1 MEWWSVSITTFSLR
15 LQETTRQA
23 AITAESHRF
32 PLQPDVYP
40 SISIA
45 VVHTVSIHYNKL
57 CISYIIRSYTS
68 LITTS
73 VFVLCPVCF
82 FFASDQALI
91 QLKEHRHHNFQWNAG
106 DTQTPL
112 HPYWHKGWWK
122 IKSSRTKSENNRLK
136 DAVMQPCMLADVLL
150 QQHYGRLLSCISW
163 QRAFLQGSFPF
174 GFPQSCVVT
183 TFRIRCAPHLLQ
195 NWDGW
200 VENNDCPS
208 EPSRGE
214 RWDNA
219 DIGALLKKRHTHTH
233 TPALSRVTW
242 CLCALCGL

>member
-1 MEWWSVSITTFSLR
+1 MEWWSVSITTFSLQ

-45 VVHTVSIHYNKL
+45 VVHTVSTHYNKL

-73 VFVLCPVCF
+73 VFVLYPVF

-91 QLKEHRHHNFQWNAG
+91 QLKEHRHHNFQWNTG
-106 DTQTPL
+106 DTQTPM

-122 IKSSRTKSENNRLK
+122 IKSSRTKSKNNRLK

-150 QQHYGRLLSCISW
+150 
-163 QRAFLQGSFPF
+163 
-174 GFPQSCVVT
+174 
-183 TFRIRCAPHLLQ
+183 
-195 NWDGW
+195 
-200 VENNDCPS
+200 
-208 EPSRGE
+208 
-214 RWDNA
+214 
-219 DIGALLKKRHTHTH
+219 
-233 TPALSRVTW
+233 
-242 CLCALCGL
+242 

>member
-1 MEWWSVSITTFSLR
+1 MEWWSVSITTFSLQ

-45 VVHTVSIHYNKL
+45 VVHTVSTHYNKL

-73 VFVLCPVCF
+73 VFVLCPVFF

-106 DTQTPL
+106 DTQTPM

-122 IKSSRTKSENNRLK
+122 IKSSRTKSKNNRLK

-150 QQHYGRLLSCISW
+150 
-163 QRAFLQGSFPF
+163 
-174 GFPQSCVVT
+174 
-183 TFRIRCAPHLLQ
+183 
-195 NWDGW
+195 
-200 VENNDCPS
+200 
-208 EPSRGE
+208 
-214 RWDNA
+214 
-219 DIGALLKKRHTHTH
+219 
-233 TPALSRVTW
+233 
-242 CLCALCGL
+242 